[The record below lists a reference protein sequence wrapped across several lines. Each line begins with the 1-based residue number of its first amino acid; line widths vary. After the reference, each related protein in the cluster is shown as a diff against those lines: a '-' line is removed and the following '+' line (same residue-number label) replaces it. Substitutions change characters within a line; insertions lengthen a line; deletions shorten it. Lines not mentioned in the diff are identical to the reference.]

1 MRPDY
6 PIGLPVLW
14 SFHPED
20 ARVPGVLLIVD
31 AALYRVA
38 WDDEGCFYVEHGV
51 PRDCVE
57 PDLSQPL
64 ARSWAREEV
73 ARRVGLDPAS
83 GVYFR
88 REWAG
93 WSVRVTQE
101 GTILLTEE
109 PPFGGWRREVVGID
123 TPDEATALA
132 ACLRALPPV
141 TL

>member
-64 ARSWAREEV
+64 ARSWAREEI
-73 ARRVGLDPAS
+73 ARRVGLDPAA
-83 GVYFR
+83 GVLFHR
-88 REWAG
+88 TWST
-93 WSVRVTQE
+93 WSVRAKE
-101 GTILLTEE
+101 GEVFLTAE
-109 PPFGGWRREVVGID
+109 PPFGGRRREVVGIA
-123 TPDEATALA
+123 TPDETTALA

-141 TL
+141 TP